1 MIELIDLVKR
11 YRVGHSKPDVEALRG
26 ISVQLPDTGMVFV
39 LGKSGS
45 GKSTFLNVVGGLD
58 SFEGGDLI
66 LFGKSAREFTDKDY
80 NAYRNKYVGFI
91 FQEYNIINSFTVR
104 RNIELALELQ
114 NKTPDW
120 DEVDEILDR
129 VGLLELADRYPSQL
143 SGGQK
148 QRIAIARALIKHP
161 QVVLADEPTGAL
173 DSQTSQEI
181 FTLLKEMSQERL
193 VVCVTHD
200 AACAEKYADR
210 IIRVKEGLIVG
221 DITRRS
227 DDGIPVE
234 GTQGISEL
242 STGLIRIDDPQSLT
256 SQDIEAI
263 KNATSESTGP
273 AYYAYGDHVRIPSE
287 LAEGDDSEDIPVG
300 FTDTTQEDIL
310 AGCTK
315 NRQFKYIRSTMRS
328 KTMFALAESTM
339 KHSPGR
345 LAMTIIL
352 SLLSFTILG
361 VATAIA
367 AYNPAS
373 TFAESASIY
382 RPAASVLQKT
392 LSSDEESVADQEGV
406 SFTDEDLDTIRDRYS
421 TAIPYR
427 RTTRGSLTKSMATSD
442 YDGNDW
448 FGPTLLGFAAMDLTE
463 SELEDDYGFTLVG
476 DLPESGEV
484 LLTDYAVWVFSRS
497 GFTYTDPLTDE
508 EVTIT
513 ENITA
518 ETLIGKPVHLT
529 TLSSVEDEFTIS
541 GILITDLTEE
551 QVGTDL
557 DLVSPAETNA
567 YTLELDN
574 YNNGPLRLAYLNGAD
589 MTDSTIV
596 SNLGMRDYL
605 QVLVPTPTSDSLAT
619 LWTFADNTY
628 ATTSGDFTGT
638 AANLSQD
645 TYTAKSYDIVS
656 TVITTWLES
665 STFTSS
671 LSAIQN
677 VATFASIILAVIAV
691 LITMNYLFTSVSFKS
706 RDIGI
711 LKGLGSSSHEV
722 FGIFVIEAMIIA
734 TINFACS
741 LLVSWGLTTVVNSV
755 LQNLFGI
762 PLTIIS
768 MGWVTVLVLFL
779 MSFGVSIISALI
791 PSYWIAN
798 MKPVDAM
805 KRSAA

>member
-11 YRVGHSKPDVEALRG
+11 YRVGHNKPDVEALRG
-26 ISVQLPDTGMVFV
+26 ISVQLPDTGMIFV

-114 NKTPDW
+114 NKTPDR

-242 STGLIRIDDPQSLT
+242 STGLLRIDDPQSLT
-256 SQDIEAI
+256 PEDIEAI

-315 NRQFKYIRSTMRS
+315 NREFKYIRSTMRS

-361 VATAIA
+361 VATSIA

-392 LSSDEESVADQEGV
+392 LSSDDESVADQEGV
-406 SFTDEDLDTIRDRYS
+406 SFTDEDLATIRDRYS

-463 SELEDDYGFTLVG
+463 SELQEDYGFTLVG
-476 DLPESGEV
+476 DLPESGGV
-484 LLTDYAVWVFSRS
+484 LLTDYAVWAFSRS

-541 GILITDLTEE
+541 GILTTDLTEE

-589 MTDSTIV
+589 MTDSTII

-619 LWTFADNTY
+619 LWAFADNTY
-628 ATTSGDFTGT
+628 ATASGDFTGT

-671 LSAIQN
+671 LSAVQN
-677 VATFASIILAVIAV
+677 VAIYASIILGVIAV

-711 LKGLGSSSHEV
+711 LKGLGSSSREV

-741 LLVSWGLTTVVNSV
+741 LLVSWGLTSVVNSV

-768 MGWVTVLVLFL
+768 MGWITVLVLFL